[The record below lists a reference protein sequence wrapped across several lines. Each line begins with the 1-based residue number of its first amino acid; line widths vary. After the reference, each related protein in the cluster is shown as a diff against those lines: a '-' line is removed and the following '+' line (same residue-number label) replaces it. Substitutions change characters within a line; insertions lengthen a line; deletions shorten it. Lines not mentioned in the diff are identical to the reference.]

1 MTIIKFISI
10 VVKTKVNFKRYMNK
24 ELTIASVLELA
35 RLTAW
40 VMTDVVFLFAILI

>member
-1 MTIIKFISI
+1 
-10 VVKTKVNFKRYMNK
+10 MNK

-40 VMTDVVFLFAILI
+40 VMTDAVFFVCNFDINQHFTLFFGG